1 MALNVFRFDPPCLV
15 PEIKKV
21 FETTPA
27 LKENKN
33 KNEFIEFVTQMQKLP
48 AISIDDAA
56 NEAVRANNEE

>member
-21 FETTPA
+21 FESTPA
-27 LKENKN
+27 LKANKN
-33 KNEFIEFVTQMQKLP
+33 QKEFIEFVTQMKKLP

-56 NEAVRANNEE
+56 NEAARANNQE

>member
-33 KNEFIEFVTQMQKLP
+33 KNEFIEFVT
-48 AISIDDAA
+48 
-56 NEAVRANNEE
+56 